1 MTCGVLQGSVLGPL
15 FFLVYVND
23 LQQAIGD
30 CGIQLYADDTVLFQ
44 SGENADTARTKL
56 QGSMDNFK
64 KWCDVNA
71 LTINASKTKTMVF
84 ASRSKVK
91 KSKNIDIKVDG
102 EKLKMVPSFK
112 YLGMTLDSTLNSNL
126 HIAQIIKCVC
136 HKMTLLAKL
145 KRYLNESTAL
155 VIYKS
160 MLLSYLDNGD
170 VIFCN
175 SNKKDLDKLQR
186 LQNKCLRICMGK
198 DRLFHTHGAHVQAKV
213 PYLEDR
219 RLAHVRNF
227 MYKRK
232 SNRELLNNR
241 EIRTRAHDAPVFE
254 VPIPRCESFKRS
266 VCFHGSN
273 KWDNLPAKTRN
284 IVSFPAFKHAQK
296 IEMLQPLK
304 EVRQ

>member
-1 MTCGVLQGSVLGPL
+1 
-15 FFLVYVND
+15 
-23 LQQAIGD
+23 
-30 CGIQLYADDTVLFQ
+30 
-44 SGENADTARTKL
+44 
-56 QGSMDNFK
+56 
-64 KWCDVNA
+64 
-71 LTINASKTKTMVF
+71 MVF

-160 MLLSYLDNGD
+160 MLLPYLDYGD
-170 VIFCN
+170 IIFCN

-198 DRLFHTHGAHVQAKV
+198 DRLFHTHFFFFFFYSGIETLQ
-213 PYLEDR
+213 
-219 RLAHVRNF
+219 
-227 MYKRK
+227 
-232 SNRELLNNR
+232 S
-241 EIRTRAHDAPVFE
+241 
-254 VPIPRCESFKRS
+254 SF
-266 VCFHGSN
+266 
-273 KWDNLPAKTRN
+273 
-284 IVSFPAFKHAQK
+284 
-296 IEMLQPLK
+296 
-304 EVRQ
+304 